1 MGGKYWHDY
10 WASGGSGES
19 ALTKPE
25 QRTRLAQHWR
35 GLFAERA
42 PQGSVVL
49 DIGCG
54 DGAIFGFVRDLLS
67 QAGRGLTL
75 IALDS
80 SDAAARGAMN
90 ATPGATGVASDASR
104 LPLREGAAD
113 LVVSQFGLEYA
124 GSKAFEEAARVLKP
138 GGTMSAV
145 CHYKQG
151 SISAECAENLRLLD
165 IFFEEKVIDRAKDT
179 LGNSFAQRYAPTA
192 PGKDVAE
199 KKFQQAIRRVTNA
212 ISAAPNSAA
221 KVTLSSAM
229 IEINTMAMRRM
240 AYDSTEA
247 FAFLDEVKRTLSSYR
262 ARMRSMLSA
271 ALDQPAVDQIVTTLE
286 SAGMKPAIAEP
297 MSFEPD
303 GAPSAWRIEA
313 RRD

>member
-1 MGGKYWHDY
+1 VAGKYWHDY

-19 ALTKPE
+19 ALTKPA
-25 QRTRLAQHWR
+25 QRTLLAQHWR

-54 DGAIFGFVRDLLS
+54 DGAIFGFVRDLLG
-67 QAGRGLTL
+67 QVGRGLTL

-80 SDAAARGAMN
+80 SDAAARGAMR
-90 ATPGATGVASDASR
+90 ATPGTNGVASDASR
-104 LPLREGAAD
+104 LPFGEGTAD

-124 GSKAFEEAARVLKP
+124 GGKAFEEAARVLKP

-151 SISAECAENLRLLD
+151 SISAECAENLRILD
-165 IFFEEKVIDRAKDT
+165 IFFDEKVIDRAKET

-199 KKFQQAIRRVTNA
+199 KKFQQAVRRVTNA
-212 ISAAPNSAA
+212 LADAPNSAA

-229 IEINTMAMRRM
+229 IEINTMAMRRT

-247 FAFLDEVKRTLSSYR
+247 FAFLDEVKRTLTSYR
-262 ARMRSMLSA
+262 ARMRSMLGA

-286 SAGMKPAIAEP
+286 SAGMKPATAEP
-297 MSFEPD
+297 MSFESD
-303 GAPSAWRIEA
+303 GSFSAWRIEA